1 MANLPYRQLWG
12 RGTNNQG
19 KNPNSVQFYEKYIY
33 RPVLHDARYYL
44 NDRQILNI
52 HNEINN
58 KKLMK
63 NDPKGLR
70 DRIMKDYKERTINS
84 AELVS
89 LITFWYLAS
98 SISKLEIY
106 NVSCLYIK

>member
-1 MANLPYRQLWG
+1 MNDE
-12 RGTNNQG
+12 TI
-19 KNPNSVQFYEKYIY
+19 KKYINKHN
-33 RPVLHDARYYL
+33 LKL
-44 NDRQILNI
+44 NRETNKTE
-52 HNEINN
+52 NETI
-58 KKLMK
+58 
-63 NDPKGLR
+63 DPKGLR
-70 DRIMKDYKERTINS
+70 DLIMKEYKERTINS